1 MTHVRAQCRQ
11 YKRRREKEEE
21 EADRKRKRL
30 DRNDRRDS
38 DCSRHQRDK
47 DRHRRDDSSDEKDYQ
62 THRRDDS
69 RGEKDYQKERKGYSY
84 KSSTER
90 EVKKPSTW
98 YADSGATQHMT
109 DNRALLTN
117 FVPTG
122 PEKWSVSGI
131 GESSLT
137 VAGQGDVILTAT
149 VNGEHLHGKIRGVLY
164 VPGLGINLYSIG
176 TATDADLK
184 VIFDDDT
191 VSFSQDDVVI
201 MEGKREGKKT
211 LYQLNIQAKENQH
224 NVERALS
231 AAQVASLSLWH
242 QRFGHLN
249 HKTVLRMATM
259 GSVTALALFNDK
271 LHLSTHCRG
280 CLLGKMSRA
289 SFLSTRT
296 RGTHIGDIV
305 HSDVCGPIQICTPS
319 GARFFEHLRMIS
331 RAFVKSTC

>member
-149 VNGEHLHGKIRGVLY
+149 VNGEHLHGKMRGVLY

-176 TATDADLK
+176 TATDAGLK
-184 VIFDDDT
+184 VVFDDDT
-191 VSFSQDDVVI
+191 VSFAEDIQHLFFDLRDI
-201 MEGKREGKKT
+201 LDLLHT
-211 LYQLNIQAKENQH
+211 ILFLNSDNHLLIFS
-224 NVERALS
+224 RF
-231 AAQVASLSLWH
+231 H
-242 QRFGHLN
+242 Q
-249 HKTVLRMATM
+249 
-259 GSVTALALFNDK
+259 
-271 LHLSTHCRG
+271 
-280 CLLGKMSRA
+280 
-289 SFLSTRT
+289 
-296 RGTHIGDIV
+296 
-305 HSDVCGPIQICTPS
+305 
-319 GARFFEHLRMIS
+319 
-331 RAFVKSTC
+331 